1 MAEEY
6 SVTIIM
12 TELIIILLLN
22 IVRQL
27 PIVCF
32 MNSEV
37 TPFGESRSAAQFTT
51 NNIGRGTSNLREIFQ
66 ITI

>member
-1 MAEEY
+1 
-6 SVTIIM
+6 
-12 TELIIILLLN
+12 
-22 IVRQL
+22 
-27 PIVCF
+27 